1 MYINKEEDA
10 KDILTREETAR
21 LLSISLPT
29 LWNWT
34 KKNILTAYGIGGRV
48 YYKKDEV
55 INALIPFNQL

>member
-1 MYINKEEDA
+1 MTNDNFKVA
-10 KDILTREETAR
+10 NDILTREETAK

-34 KKNILTAYGIGGRV
+34 KKNILKSYGIGSRV

-55 INALIPFNQL
+55 INSLIQIN

>member
-1 MYINKEEDA
+1 MTDDFKDV
-10 KDILTREETAR
+10 KDILTREETAQ

-55 INALIPFNQL
+55 INSLIQIN

>member
-1 MYINKEEDA
+1 MTGDFKDV
-10 KDILTREETAR
+10 KDILTREETAK

-55 INALIPFNQL
+55 IQALIQIN